1 MYYPDSVIDEVRSR
15 NDIVSV
21 IGQYVSLKRAGSGY
35 QGLCPFHSEKTPS
48 FHVTPSRQTYKCFG
62 CQKGG
67 NVFTFV
73 MEYENVSFPEALRI
87 LASRVGYE
95 LPKQDE
101 SEYSL
106 QLRTK
111 KERMLGLYKV
121 AAEYY
126 YRLLRSET
134 GKNGLEY
141 LLGRQLTKETMRNF
155 GLGYSDGNLYEAVKN
170 KYDDEFLKESGL
182 FTFKENIG
190 VLDKFYKRVMFPIY
204 GNDGRVIAFGGRD
217 MGDGKPKYL
226 NSPESLL
233 FNKSRNLYNLHMA
246 KKSRRGYMI
255 LCEGYMD
262 VIALTQAGFDNAVA
276 TLGTALTEL
285 QAKLLSRYTK
295 DIILT
300 YDSDGAGQT
309 AIDRAIPILYQAGIR
324 ARIVDM
330 SPYKDPDEFI
340 KNLGAEEYEK
350 RIQAARSSYRFE
362 MDYLHKQFGD
372 ITSTD
377 NTDGMNSFVDAA
389 ARWMVNYEDE
399 LERETYMKAFSKD
412 YNVSYDAFVRR
423 VNRLGAEVSKQK
435 AAEAARAQQ
444 EAARAAEVIDGDG
457 EVRESTAGRN
467 VKRDEILNTQDY
479 LVTIIGN
486 LPRARKVIRRYLTV
500 EDFTGSVYQNVV
512 RRCFELPEEAP
523 ADDATIISR
532 FETAEEQQLVAG
544 MLSMEMALKA
554 GDVSKAVED
563 AVMKMYKRRLE
574 RQIEKAK
581 EENDLKEASRLMRES
596 RKETEALRRKLRAEV
611 Y

>member
-1 MYYPDSVIDEVRSR
+1 
-15 NDIVSV
+15 
-21 IGQYVSLKRAGSGY
+21 
-35 QGLCPFHSEKTPS
+35 
-48 FHVTPSRQTYKCFG
+48 
-62 CQKGG
+62 
-67 NVFTFV
+67 
-73 MEYENVSFPEALRI
+73 
-87 LASRVGYE
+87 
-95 LPKQDE
+95 
-101 SEYSL
+101 
-106 QLRTK
+106 
-111 KERMLGLYKV
+111 
-121 AAEYY
+121 
-126 YRLLRSET
+126 
-134 GKNGLEY
+134 
-141 LLGRQLTKETMRNF
+141 
-155 GLGYSDGNLYEAVKN
+155 
-170 KYDDEFLKESGL
+170 
-182 FTFKENIG
+182 
-190 VLDKFYKRVMFPIY
+190 
-204 GNDGRVIAFGGRD
+204 
-217 MGDGKPKYL
+217 
-226 NSPESLL
+226 
-233 FNKSRNLYNLHMA
+233 
-246 KKSRRGYMI
+246 
-255 LCEGYMD
+255 
-262 VIALTQAGFDNAVA
+262 
-276 TLGTALTEL
+276 
-285 QAKLLSRYTK
+285 
-295 DIILT
+295 
-300 YDSDGAGQT
+300 
-309 AIDRAIPILYQAGIR
+309 
-324 ARIVDM
+324 M

>member
-1 MYYPDSVIDEVRSR
+1 M
-15 NDIVSV
+15 
-21 IGQYVSLKRAGSGY
+21 
-35 QGLCPFHSEKTPS
+35 
-48 FHVTPSRQTYKCFG
+48 
-62 CQKGG
+62 
-67 NVFTFV
+67 
-73 MEYENVSFPEALRI
+73 
-87 LASRVGYE
+87 LA
-95 LPKQDE
+95 
-101 SEYSL
+101 
-106 QLRTK
+106 
-111 KERMLGLYKV
+111 LYKE

-126 YRLLRSET
+126 YRKLRSEA
-134 GKNGLEY
+134 GKYGLEY
-141 LLGRQLTKETMRNF
+141 LAGRQLTKETMRNF
-155 GLGYSDGNLYEAVKN
+155 GLGYSDGNLYAAVKDR
-170 KYDDEFLKESGL
+170 YDDTFLRESGL
-182 FTFKENIG
+182 FTFRENG
-190 VLDKFYKRVMFPIY
+190 GAGDKFFNRVMFPIY
-204 GNDGRVIAFGGRD
+204 GSDGRVIAFGGRV
-217 MGDGKPKYL
+217 MGDAKPKYL
-226 NSPESLL
+226 NSPESLI
-233 FNKSRNLYNLHMA
+233 FNKSRNLYNLNLA
-246 KKSRRGYMI
+246 RKSRRGYMI

-262 VIALTQAGFDNAVA
+262 VISLVQAGFDNAVA

-295 DIILT
+295 DIVLT

-324 ARIVDM
+324 ARVVDM

-340 KNLGAEEYEK
+340 KNLGSEEYEK
-350 RIQAARSSYRFE
+350 RIQVARSSYRFE
-362 MDYLHKQFGD
+362 MDYLRKQFGD

-486 LPRARKVIRRYLTV
+486 LPRARKVIRKYLTV
-500 EDFTGSVYQNVV
+500 DDFTGSVYQNVV
-512 RRCFELPEEAP
+512 RRCFELPENAP
-523 ADDATIISR
+523 ADDATMISR
-532 FETAEEQQLVAG
+532 FETAEEQQLVAT
-544 MLSMEMALKA
+544 MLSAEMALKA

-563 AVMKMYKRRLE
+563 AVMKMFKRRIE
-574 RQIEKAK
+574 RQIEKAMA
-581 EENDLKEASRLMRES
+581 ENDLKEASRLTRES
-596 RKETEALRRKLRAEV
+596 RKETETLRRKLRAEV